1 MISVNTSYW
10 SGRWLSVVS
19 LLLTYML
26 SRVISQELIRRHG
39 CGAMSGKIKPVHIAN
54 GLFRETLGAVGRT
67 TNLKNVLIYTAA
79 RSTEEERQQA
89 MNKLLDRSKEN
100 WGRLAEDATTRDGA
114 LGKQVLPM
122 LRSLLGTDGAVFGKS
137 IDQSSLTASTGN
149 LVTGDPSDEH
159 AGAFLKALWSIPT
172 DPSTPDSSLLT
183 LLQSIIDP
191 ERDLTTADDLTVLL
205 SPLAEGVRERKP
217 DEAIANCQDLQK
229 FQETGAAYDPVL
241 WELRLAAD
249 MLAVYEQAVRPNAM
263 ATLERIVS
271 LGSLTIFLYLS
282 TRGRIWA
289 GLPARPLF
297 LQATGKPNSPIAKA
311 SEECVQ
317 QLTIRDPKRYLTLLL
332 QSVLD
337 NLSTEPDGW
346 LELWDSE
353 RIWEELS
360 SQTGVKREPKFDAE
374 IRELTKI
381 VVQRE
386 PDVEPE
392 EVLGEIMDKLLE
404 KDNGSLVNYL
414 RGLGW
419 KSGLLYPQKNPKKRV
434 CPEDRVIE
442 VLVAGT
448 VNVVDEF
455 VEYQEFLERLW
466 KRFGIVT
473 GGHPEDEFLLSQ
485 SGISRVSSKYLRQNA
500 EAFLK
505 RLEDQGF
512 AKRMADGKALVGLI
526 ETGYVNL

>member
-1 MISVNTSYW
+1 
-10 SGRWLSVVS
+10 
-19 LLLTYML
+19 ML
-26 SRVISQELIRRHG
+26 SRVIAQELISRHG
-39 CGAMSGKIKPVHIAN
+39 CGAMTGKIKPVHIAN
-54 GLFRETLGAVGRT
+54 GLFRETLGTVGRT
-67 TNLKNVLIYTAA
+67 TNLKHVLTYTAA
-79 RSTEEERQQA
+79 NSTEEERQQA

-100 WGRLAEDATTRDGA
+100 WGRLAEEATTKEGA

-172 DPSTPDSSLLT
+172 DPLVPDSLLLT

-191 ERDLTTADDLTVLL
+191 ERDLNTADDLTVLL
-205 SPLAEGVRERKP
+205 APLAEGVKERNP
-217 DEAIANCQDLQK
+217 DEAIANCQDLHK
-229 FQETGAAYDPVL
+229 FQETGAVYDPVL

-263 ATLERIVS
+263 ATLERIVL
-271 LGSLTIFLYLS
+271 LGSLTIFFYLA
-282 TRGRIWA
+282 TRGRVWA
-289 GLPARPLF
+289 GLPARPLL
-297 LQATGKPNSPIAKA
+297 LQATGKPESSIARA
-311 SEECVQ
+311 SEESVQ
-317 QLTIRDPKRYLTLLL
+317 QLIVRDAKRYLTLLL
-332 QSVLD
+332 QSMFEELG
-337 NLSTEPDGW
+337 TEQNSW
-346 LELWDSE
+346 LQLWDAE
-353 RIWEELS
+353 RIWQELTEK
-360 SQTGVKREPKFDAE
+360 TGVGRKSKFEHE

-381 VVQRE
+381 VAQRE
-386 PDVEPE
+386 TDAAPE
-392 EVLGEIMDKLLE
+392 SVLDDIIDKINE
-404 KDNGSLVNYL
+404 KDSLVDYL
-414 RGLGW
+414 RLLGLR
-419 KSGLLYPQKNPKKRV
+419 SGLLYPQQKNPRKRV

-448 VNVVDEF
+448 INVVDEF

-473 GGHPEDEFLLSQ
+473 GGHPEDESLLSKA
-485 SGISRVSSKYLRQNA
+485 GISRVSSKYLRQNA

-505 RLEDQGF
+505 RLENQGF

-526 ETGYVNL
+526 ETGYINS

>member
-1 MISVNTSYW
+1 LK
-10 SGRWLSVVS
+10 WLLVECC
-19 LLLTYML
+19 LPTRKLDML

-89 MNKLLDRSKEN
+89 MNKLLDRSKEK
-100 WGRLAEDATTRDGA
+100 WGRLADEATTKDGA

-172 DPSTPDSSLLT
+172 NPSMPDSSLLT

-249 MLAVYEQAVRPNAM
+249 MLAVYEQTVRPNAM

-271 LGSLTIFLYLS
+271 LGSLTIFFYLS
-282 TRGRIWA
+282 TRGRVWA
-289 GLPARPLF
+289 GLPARPLL
-297 LQATGKPNSPIAKA
+297 LQATGKPESQLARA
-311 SEECVQ
+311 SEESVQ
-317 QLTIRDPKRYLTLLL
+317 QLNVRDAKSYLTLLL
-332 QSVLD
+332 KSILD
-337 NLSTEPDGW
+337 RLGAEPNDW
-346 LELWDSE
+346 IKLWDDGE
-353 RIWEELS
+353 IQEALKLE
-360 SQTGVKREPKFDAE
+360 TGIDPQSKAAKKGVPFEK
-374 IRELTKI
+374 LTE
-381 VVQRE
+381 VVSQRE
-386 PDVEPE
+386 ADMEPE
-392 EVLGEIMDKLLE
+392 EIIGEIIE
-404 KDNGSLVNYL
+404 KINEQDSLADYL
-414 RGLGW
+414 RLLGVR
-419 KSGLLYPQKNPKKRV
+419 SGLLYPQQKNPRKRV
-434 CPEDRVIE
+434 CPEDRIIE

-526 ETGYVNL
+526 ETGYTNS

>member
-1 MISVNTSYW
+1 
-10 SGRWLSVVS
+10 
-19 LLLTYML
+19 ML
-26 SRVISQELIRRHG
+26 SRVIAQELIRRHG

-67 TNLKNVLIYTAA
+67 TNLKHVLIYTAA
-79 RSTEEERQQA
+79 GSTEEERQQA

-100 WGRLAEDATTRDGA
+100 WGRLAEEATTKEGA

-172 DPSTPDSSLLT
+172 NPSVPDSALLT

-191 ERDLTTADDLTVLL
+191 DRDLNTADDLTVLL
-205 SPLAEGVRERKP
+205 APLAEGVRERRP
-217 DEAIANCQDLQK
+217 DEAIANCQDLQE
-229 FQETGAAYDPVL
+229 FQEAGAVYDPVL

-249 MLAVYEQAVRPNAM
+249 MLAVYERTVRPNAM

-271 LGSLTIFLYLS
+271 LGSLTIFFYLA
-282 TRGRIWA
+282 TRGRVWA
-289 GLPARPLF
+289 NLPVRPLL
-297 LQATGKPNSPIAKA
+297 LQATGKPESPIARA
-311 SEECVQ
+311 SEESVQ
-317 QLTIRDPKRYLTLLL
+317 QLIVRDAKQYLTLLL
-332 QSVLD
+332 KSIFEGIG
-337 NLSTEPDGW
+337 TESDSW
-346 LELWDSE
+346 LQLWDVE
-353 RIWEELS
+353 KIWQELTEA
-360 SQTGVKREPKFDAE
+360 TGVDRKSRFEPE

-381 VVQRE
+381 VAQRE
-386 PDVEPE
+386 EDAEPE
-392 EVLGEIMDKLLE
+392 EVLDDIINKINE
-404 KDNGSLVNYL
+404 KDSLVDYL
-414 RGLGW
+414 RLLGLR
-419 KSGLLYPQKNPKKRV
+419 SGLLYPQQKNPRKRV

-448 VNVVDEF
+448 INVVDEF
-455 VEYQEFLERLW
+455 VEFQEFLERLW
-466 KRFGIVT
+466 KRFGIIT

-500 EAFLK
+500 DAFLK

-512 AKRMADGKALVGLI
+512 AKRMADGKALVGLV
-526 ETGYVNL
+526 ETGYINS